1 MAAVIVEKV
10 VAERRGPRELPRRLP
25 QSASV
30 TVRPSAMPPIN
41 QPRRDDERPLPWG
54 QQRTY
59 IKGGRVGT
67 APSGGG
73 FTQNQKMLFGL
84 VAVLVGPSLVKKWS
98 EKPASEKVDLSMY
111 KIVTEYKTPAID
123 KLVEL
128 IHDIEDGRRAQS
140 METFGELLALCQ

>member
-1 MAAVIVEKV
+1 MVAAVSVEKV
-10 VAERRGPRELPRRLP
+10 VAERSFRSRELPSSLP

-111 KIVTEYKTPAID
+111 KIVTESKTPAID
-123 KLVEL
+123 K
-128 IHDIEDGRRAQS
+128 HDSTLRIEFCAS
-140 METFGELLALCQ
+140 

>member
-1 MAAVIVEKV
+1 MAAVSVEKV
-10 VAERRGPRELPRRLP
+10 AAERSFRRP
-25 QSASV
+25 ESCPIAFRCSQSASV
-30 TVRPSAMPPIN
+30 AARPSAMPPIN

-123 KLVEL
+123 K
-128 IHDIEDGRRAQS
+128 HDSTLRIEFCAS
-140 METFGELLALCQ
+140 